1 MMKLSAPKKT
11 TWWIALVVG
20 LLGILLKLGILAIA
34 DASAYSFWLVMIAY
48 LLLLLATAVK
58 GV

>member
-1 MMKLSAPKKT
+1 MKLSAPKKT